1 MPIILIYCMHN
12 QLIKIIGVGSSG
24 SNNMKYNFFAVV
36 YVSFFVALAAM
47 LVRGVVINPG
57 DKTFLILAVVTIPL
71 YVYVAVKGT
80 QEIKRKKRLHSA
92 GGSWE

>member
-1 MPIILIYCMHN
+1 
-12 QLIKIIGVGSSG
+12 
-24 SNNMKYNFFAVV
+24 MKYHFLALV
-36 YVSFFVALAAM
+36 YIGFFVVLAAM

-71 YVYVAVKGT
+71 YGYVAVKGI
-80 QEIKRKKRLHSA
+80 QEINRKRRLHST